1 MSIDAI
7 FPKKNVG
14 SSTSPIWEEFV
25 YKTLAN
31 SVYMDDTFDKTLTD
45 NIDELVNT
53 LDNKVSKEQ
62 TINNQPLSSNI
73 TLTAENVGAISTLEK
88 GASNGIAELDETGK
102 VPVSQLPSYVDDII
116 EGYYHNGKFYQ
127 DLGYETEL
135 ENNSNKIYVDF
146 LTEKI
151 YRWSG
156 SMYIEISP
164 SLILGEIS
172 STAFRGDHG
181 KIAYEHSQSLH
192 APADAE
198 KNIITSIQIN
208 GENIE
213 PNAERAVNIII
224 PDLES
229 KVNKNTSDISSLK
242 SSIEQ
247 QNNKIDE
254 LSAIIVN
261 LEGTDITQEAADNT
275 EYRAGTLT
283 SLTITLPTDI
293 PDTYE
298 SSIVFTSGAT
308 ATNVTYPDGIKWSG
322 MDIAESDGVTG
333 FAPIANQRYN
343 VSFWWDGLYTN
354 AVVRGVEVSEPET

>member
-1 MSIDAI
+1 MSIDAV

-14 SSTSPIWEEFV
+14 SSTSPIWEKFI

-73 TLTAENVGAISTLEK
+73 TLTAENVGAISALEK

-102 VPVSQLPSYVDDII
+102 VPVSQLPSYVDDVI

-192 APADAE
+192 APTDAE

-213 PNAERAVNIII
+213 PNAERTVNIII

-242 SSIEQ
+242 SSLEN

-254 LSAIIVN
+254 LSAIIIN
-261 LEGTDITQEAADNT
+261 LEGTDITQEVANNT
-275 EYRAGTLT
+275 EYRAAALT
-283 SLTITLPTDI
+283 SLTITLPSEV
-293 PDTYE
+293 PNTYE
-298 SSIVFTSGAT
+298 SSIVFTSGET
-308 ATNVTYPDGIKWSG
+308 PTNGVFPDNIKWTG
-322 MDIAESDGVTG
+322 TDVIENNGVIALV
-333 FAPIANQRYN
+333 PIENTRYN
-343 VSFWWDGLYTN
+343 ISLWYDGKYVN
-354 AVVRGVEVSEPET
+354 AVSRGVEYEPET

>member
-73 TLTAENVGAISTLEK
+73 TLTAENVGAISALEK
-88 GASNGIAELDETGK
+88 GTSNGIAELDETGK
-102 VPVSQLPSYVDDII
+102 VPVSQLPSYVDDVI

-213 PNAERAVNIII
+213 PNAERVVNIII

-229 KVNKNTSDISSLK
+229 KVNKNTFDISSLK

-261 LEGTDITQEAADNT
+261 LDGTDITQEAADNT

-283 SLTITLPTDI
+283 SLTITLPSDV

-298 SSIVFTSGAT
+298 SSIVFSSGDVP
-308 ATNVTYPDGIKWSG
+308 TNGVFPADVKWNG
-322 MDIAESDGVTG
+322 TDVVENNGAV
-333 FAPIANQRYN
+333 ALVPIENRRYN
-343 VSFWWDGLYTN
+343 ISLWYDGKYVN
-354 AVVRGVEVSEPET
+354 AVSRGVDDEPTE